1 MDDERF
7 AHMLVL
13 SDIYLPVL
21 QERAIF
27 DNADTSCAGDR
38 RNTLNALQI
47 IADTFVEMRRRLV
60 LANCIEKEGK

>member
-27 DNADTSCAGDR
+27 DNVDTSCDGDR

-60 LANCIEKEGK
+60 LANCVEKEGA